1 MDSAKMEQYR
11 RQLKELSSQVRSTVS
26 SVTDQARG
34 AASGQ
39 GAGELSQ
46 VPLHLADMGSEEYL
60 YDLNTTLLENEEYLA
75 NEISAALRRIDAG
88 SFGTCESCDKAIV
101 AERLKALPYTRYC
114 VNCAASLSE
123 NPRVNLNDGR
133 PRTPDDTLAPEGDM
147 NEDTTDSL
155 QNPSTSTDDER
166 AQRRFSADTH
176 AAGTAGGGTAIGGL
190 AGSNIGRGDPSIADL
205 QDASGSSD
213 YDVAEDREEELQ
225 RARSGRSGGAIGGTP
240 AGKRSRR

>member
-11 RQLKELSSQVRSTVS
+11 KQLHVLSSQVRSTVS
-26 SVTDQARG
+26 AVTDQARG

-39 GAGELSQ
+39 GTGELSQ

-60 YDLNTTLLENEEYLA
+60 YELNTTLLENEEYLA

-88 SFGTCESCDKAIV
+88 TFGTCESCKKAIA

-114 VNCAASLSE
+114 VQCAAAIND
-123 NPRVNLNDGR
+123 NPRVNLNVGR
-133 PRTPDDTLAPEGDM
+133 PRSPNDTMAPEGDM
-147 NEDTTDSL
+147 NEDFSDSS
-155 QNPSTSTDDER
+155 QVVRTSIDDEVS
-166 AQRRFSADTH
+166 QSRFSADTH

-190 AGSNIGRGDPSIADL
+190 AGSNIGRGEPSIADL
-205 QDASGSSD
+205 QDATGSGD

-225 RARSGRSGGAIGGTP
+225 RGRSGRSGGAIGGTP
-240 AGKRSRR
+240 AGKRSR